1 MKQLLSILAALLC
14 VLPLA
19 ARSQWTVGG
28 TACDIDTL
36 ERCDTVA
43 PGVSYYK
50 VGVPGMPLLVSVL
63 QVDLANPEVQV
74 EACLGANRAVG
85 RETPVSMARRNS
97 YPGHRVVAA
106 INGDFYMTKPKAEV
120 GMPRSGQI
128 GHNRIVVSPTGRAS
142 LIIGNDKKPRI
153 DRVDFLGSIV
163 HDTATWRLHTVNM
176 LRLEREN
183 TGGNQTF
190 LFTSDYGPATSDC
203 PAGSGYKV
211 LLRPAQVALN
221 WRANSQELCV
231 VDSIFPAA
239 GRSVIPSGEA
249 ILWFQ
254 GADTLHAL
262 ALAKGDTLRM
272 SLRAVPRT
280 AYVPGGI
287 GELVGG
293 SDHIILRDGKFADPW
308 PQRHPRTCAGFARG
322 SQVLTLVVI
331 DGRSKQSVGVTLR
344 EAADILLQLGL
355 TEAVNLDGGGSSC
368 MVVNDHVTNS
378 PSDGHVR
385 PVGNGLLIVSK

>member
-1 MKQLLSILAALLC
+1 MRQLLSILAALLC

-28 TACDIDTL
+28 TAYDIDTL

-128 GHNRIVVSPTGRAS
+128 GRNRMVVSPTGRAS
-142 LIIGNDKKPRI
+142 LIIGNDRKPRI

-163 HDTATWRLHTVNM
+163 HDTATWHLHTVNM
-176 LRLEREN
+176 LRLEREK

-239 GRSVIPSGEA
+239 GCSVIPSGEA

-280 AYVPGGI
+280 AFVLGGI

-308 PQRHPRTCAGFARG
+308 PQRHPRTCAGFAHG

-355 TEAVNLDGGGSSC
+355 TEAVNLDGGG
-368 MVVNDHVTNS
+368 
-378 PSDGHVR
+378 
-385 PVGNGLLIVSK
+385 